1 MLPCFALTVGE
12 QGFEAGC
19 SGYQMAAPKGSKR
32 ENIKGPGLQFI
43 VWAVISHCLLSEIS
57 VVFFFFFY
65 WCLPGL
71 HIYTSTHCLI

>member
-57 VVFFFFFY
+57 AVFLFFFFTGVCQFSTY
-65 WCLPGL
+65 TPL
-71 HIYTSTHCLI
+71 HTV